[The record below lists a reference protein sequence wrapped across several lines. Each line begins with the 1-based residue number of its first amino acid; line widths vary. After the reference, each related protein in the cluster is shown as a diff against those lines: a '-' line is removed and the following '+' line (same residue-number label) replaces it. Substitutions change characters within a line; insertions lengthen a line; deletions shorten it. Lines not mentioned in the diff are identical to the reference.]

1 MLPFVQNLAREAGER
16 LMDAYGRLAAGQIQQ
31 KGRRDLVTAADRETE
46 AFLAEA
52 LAQAFPEDA
61 LLGEESVR
69 RPGGSGHV
77 WIIDPL
83 DGTTN
88 FVHRHPFF
96 AVSLARASGYDGPPG
111 AAEEVDAHE
120 TGFFRRGG
128 KPRVDVGVIYAPA
141 LGEMFA
147 AERGEGARL
156 NGRRLQVS
164 PQTDLG
170 RSLVATGFAY
180 RRNELRVTNLENFGR
195 LALEVRGIR
204 RCGAAALDLA
214 YVAAGRYEAFW
225 ELYLKPWDVAAGM
238 LLVTEA
244 GGQMTAIV
252 EGRDPLE
259 GVEVLAS
266 NGIVHEEVRRRLMPP
281 DPAWVTT
288 ERERLFGRD

>member
-1 MLPFVQNLAREAGER
+1 
-16 LMDAYGRLAAGQIQQ
+16 
-31 KGRRDLVTAADRETE
+31 
-46 AFLAEA
+46 
-52 LAQAFPEDA
+52 
-61 LLGEESVR
+61 
-69 RPGGSGHV
+69 
-77 WIIDPL
+77 
-83 DGTTN
+83 
-88 FVHRHPFF
+88 
-96 AVSLARASGYDGPPG
+96 
-111 AAEEVDAHE
+111 
-120 TGFFRRGG
+120 
-128 KPRVDVGVIYAPA
+128 VDVGVIYAPA
-141 LGEMFA
+141 LGEMFV
-147 AERGEGARL
+147 AERGEGASL

-180 RRNELRVTNLENFGR
+180 RRNELRVTNLENFSR

-238 LLVTEA
+238 LLVSEA
-244 GGQMTAIV
+244 GGRVTAIV
-252 EGRDPLE
+252 EGHDPLE

-281 DPAWVTT
+281 DPAWVTI